1 MKRVLIP
8 TDFSENSIK
17 NCEYA
22 ASIIGSDHA
31 EILLFHILPDMLMVP
46 DSSFPAGID
55 SNALL
60 NSDYLNVLKE
70 QSIINMQ
77 KLEKQLIKFV
87 STKEFGN
94 ISINTSISSGDAE
107 WEIMDACKQFAPD
120 VIVMGTRGSGNKGFL
135 EGSMAEKIM
144 SKANIPVIAVPENC
158 SCKIPDKILYATN
171 FNENDYRKLVL
182 LFKLFEKLDI
192 VIYVTHFNIDGKQES
207 GNEKMNELKLAFK
220 EERSKGKIFFNII
233 NSLNKEAS
241 LGLFCQEYD
250 IDMIAFISH
259 RTNIFQN
266 LFSHKIHKKDFFKLN
281 LPMTALHD

>member
-8 TDFSENSIK
+8 ADFSENSINVCK
-17 NCEYA
+17 YA
-22 ASIIGSDHA
+22 ANIIGSDSA

-60 NSDYLNVLKE
+60 NSNYLNVLKE
-70 QSIINMQ
+70 QATSNMQ
-77 KLEKQLIKFV
+77 KLEEQLLKFLKSKGFLNIK
-87 STKEFGN
+87 
-94 ISINTSISSGDAE
+94 INTSIGSGDAE
-107 WEIMDACKQFAPD
+107 WEIMDACDQFAPD

-158 SCKIPDKILYATN
+158 SCKVPGNILYTTN

-182 LFKLFEKLDI
+182 LFKLFEKLDV
-192 VIYVTHFNIDGKQES
+192 VIYVTHFNIDGKRQT

-220 EERSKGKIFFNII
+220 EERSKGKIFFSII

-241 LGLFCQEYD
+241 LGLFCQEFE
-250 IDMIAFISH
+250 IEMIAFISH
-259 RTNIFQN
+259 RTNIFMN

>member
-8 TDFSENSIK
+8 TDFSGNSISVCK
-17 NCEYA
+17 YA
-22 ASIIGSDHA
+22 ASIIGSGSA
-31 EILLFHILPDMLMVP
+31 EILLFYILPDMLMVP

-70 QSIINMQ
+70 QAVSNMQ
-77 KLEKQLIKFV
+77 QLEKQLLKFV
-87 STKEFGN
+87 KDKGFSN
-94 ISINTSISSGDAE
+94 ISISTGIGSGDAE
-107 WEIMDACKQFAPD
+107 WEIMDACEHFAPD

-135 EGSMAEKIM
+135 EGSMAGKIM
-144 SKANIPVIAVPENC
+144 SKANIPVIAVPDEC
-158 SCKIPDKILYATN
+158 SCRVPGKILYATN

-182 LFKLFEKLDI
+182 LFKLFEKLDV
-192 VIYVTHFNIDGKQES
+192 VIYVTHFNIDGKQEQ

-233 NSLNKEAS
+233 NSLNKDAS
-241 LGLFCQEYD
+241 LGLFCQEFE

-259 RTNIFQN
+259 RTNIFKN